1 MTDRP
6 SNAGVAPNAKAE
18 TEAGLEPKSKPGP
31 KPKPESKPE
40 PTPESDLPPETEA
53 SEAAENDARPPDD
66 NDEDIAQLRRR
77 YLLRR
82 FWHTAFRFWTT
93 AGCRV
98 AWLLSAALLAVI
110 LLNLAAAYAMNLW
123 HRSIFDAL
131 EKKDANTVLALSLIY
146 FAILAVSVSFSIA
159 LVYTRMTTQ
168 RRWRKWL
175 TDTLVS
181 RWLKSGRYYQLNL
194 VSGDHENPEYRIAE
208 DVRIAAD
215 APVDFVSG
223 VTSAFLS
230 AATFIV
236 VLWTIG
242 GALSF
247 SVGGVD
253 VTIPGFLV
261 IAAVIYALLASGAM
275 LLIGRR
281 FVTVSEGKNQSE
293 AELRYVLTRLREN
306 GESIALIQGEEE
318 ERAGVAR
325 ALAKVLAAWRSI
337 CRQHMKTAVVSGV
350 SGFIAPVL
358 PILLCAPKY
367 LQGAMSLG
375 EVMQAASAFTIVQS
389 AFNWL
394 VDNYPRLADWT
405 ASARRTASLMVSLD
419 SLERAEQGD
428 GVGRITRTNDGEGA
442 ALRLRD
448 LSVTLDD
455 GTAVLD
461 DADIAIK
468 PGERVLVAGE
478 SGTGKSTLVR
488 AIAGLWPWGG
498 GVIEVQK
505 GAKLMLLP
513 QRPYIPIGTLH
524 RAAVYPEAP
533 DSRGI
538 EEVAEAFKRV
548 GLEHLIGRIEDEA
561 PWDQTLSGGEK
572 QRLAFARIFLHNP
585 DIIILDEATAALDPE
600 SQDKLMALLSKQ
612 PQSTALVSVG
622 HRPELEAFHNRKVV
636 LERRAGGAKLVSDI
650 KLVRRP
656 GRRRLL
662 SRFLRRSGGK
672 KRR

>member
-325 ALAKVLAAWRSI
+325 ALAKVLCPASSPRCCRSCFARRSI
-337 CRQHMKTAVVSGV
+337 CK
-350 SGFIAPVL
+350 
-358 PILLCAPKY
+358 
-367 LQGAMSLG
+367 
-375 EVMQAASAFTIVQS
+375 
-389 AFNWL
+389 
-394 VDNYPRLADWT
+394 
-405 ASARRTASLMVSLD
+405 ARCR
-419 SLERAEQGD
+419 
-428 GVGRITRTNDGEGA
+428 
-442 ALRLRD
+442 
-448 LSVTLDD
+448 
-455 GTAVLD
+455 
-461 DADIAIK
+461 
-468 PGERVLVAGE
+468 
-478 SGTGKSTLVR
+478 
-488 AIAGLWPWGG
+488 W
-498 GVIEVQK
+498 
-505 GAKLMLLP
+505 
-513 QRPYIPIGTLH
+513 
-524 RAAVYPEAP
+524 
-533 DSRGI
+533 
-538 EEVAEAFKRV
+538 
-548 GLEHLIGRIEDEA
+548 
-561 PWDQTLSGGEK
+561 
-572 QRLAFARIFLHNP
+572 AR
-585 DIIILDEATAALDPE
+585 
-600 SQDKLMALLSKQ
+600 
-612 PQSTALVSVG
+612 
-622 HRPELEAFHNRKVV
+622 
-636 LERRAGGAKLVSDI
+636 
-650 KLVRRP
+650 
-656 GRRRLL
+656 
-662 SRFLRRSGGK
+662 
-672 KRR
+672 